1 MRKNDEGLASVSD
14 QSLGAIG
21 DKSSLFSPIGL
32 IDRLEYVAYVTAKA
46 ASAGEVRDC
55 APLRADML
63 LHP

>member
-1 MRKNDEGLASVSD
+1 MSD